1 MGRGFDPLT
10 GYQIINTMDKL
21 EEMWNKQHQ
30 FNARILGPEFEKIL
44 HEHAG
49 EWLLKY
55 ATALNQEV
63 SELID
68 CVPWKWWAH
77 YQKLDLE
84 HAKVEL
90 IDILHF
96 VLSIAQVLGMSPED
110 IFNTYMQ
117 KNAVNFKRQDDGYLE
132 KAKETQ
138 LND

>member
-1 MGRGFDPLT
+1 MGRGFEPLT

-21 EEMWNKQHQ
+21 EAMWNKQHQ
-30 FNARILGPEFEKIL
+30 FNARILGPEFETIL

-90 IDILHF
+90 IDILHV

-117 KNAVNFKRQDDGYLE
+117 KNAVNFKRQDEGYLE